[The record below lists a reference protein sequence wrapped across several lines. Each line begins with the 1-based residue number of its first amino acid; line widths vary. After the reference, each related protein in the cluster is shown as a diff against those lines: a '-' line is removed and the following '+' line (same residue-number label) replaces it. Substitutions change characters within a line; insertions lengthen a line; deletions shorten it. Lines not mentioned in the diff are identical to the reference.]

1 MTKQFIKPAGMLVT
15 TSLLTLLAGCSSTT
29 KPENTDGFVVP
40 ASFLEQTKAEKAK
53 SEAPEATKQAQP
65 RYSET
70 QIGTLGGIRSGA
82 SLLVQLPEFSSDE
95 PVKIA
100 LNEMPLPQLAHY
112 IFGEVLKLSYVMA
125 PDIETMTQ
133 QAALN
138 LNTDVAPKELFEI
151 TRQVLAQQ
159 GVDVYT
165 KANIVYLAKAQ
176 NSAGNKSVGIGAQLS
191 DLPESGEQIVQLVP
205 YTFNSV
211 RGITNITSKLTGAQ
225 VYPDTTN
232 RLLVVEGSRAD
243 VERTLQIVKMLDVP
257 NARGRDVRLLSLVFL
272 SPDEMIKQVGELLQ
286 AEGLQLGEDL
296 SLVSLPRLNS
306 VVVYAASSVLADRV
320 SMWAQKL
327 DVASGGEAMRFYVYR
342 PEYAKA
348 DEMVQAVQG
357 LMQNNSA
364 AQRGNNTASGSNGQ
378 GGNSN
383 ASSSSPSPVASVGQG
398 LKITVDKAQNALI
411 VHATPS
417 RYQEIYSLLQQM
429 DRLPG
434 QVAMQVMIVEKD
446 ITDQQS
452 AGFSA
457 ITYNSEDT
465 RANSGNATFDGVNGK
480 FSFGIFNGDWNTT
493 FNLISKQTDTKVLS
507 RPYLIVKDGESAAI
521 SAGDQVPIITGQSNS
536 DETPGI
542 IRNQVQYRSTGISF
556 TVTPTINADG
566 LVSLV
571 VASDTSAAVP
581 LTADAAIPTPTIRN
595 RSLTTSVMVGSGQTV
610 VLGGLIK
617 EDLKNIDSKV
627 PFFGKIPLIGKLFQ
641 YKDDG
646 VTRTEL
652 MIIIT
657 PRIIRNTSEMDEFG
671 RKLGELYSFPVEQ
684 N

>member
-465 RANSGNATFDGVNGK
+465 RADSGNATFDGVNGK

-571 VASDTSAAVP
+571 VSSDTSAAVP

>member
-1 MTKQFIKPAGMLVT
+1 MTKQFLKPAGMLVT
-15 TSLLTLLAGCSSTT
+15 TSLLTFLAGCSSTA

-40 ASFLEQTKAEKAK
+40 ASFLEQSKAEKAK

-272 SPDEMIKQVGELLQ
+272 SPDDMIKQVGELLQ

-296 SLVSLPRLNS
+296 SLVS
-306 VVVYAASSVLADRV
+306 
-320 SMWAQKL
+320 
-327 DVASGGEAMRFYVYR
+327 
-342 PEYAKA
+342 
-348 DEMVQAVQG
+348 
-357 LMQNNSA
+357 
-364 AQRGNNTASGSNGQ
+364 
-378 GGNSN
+378 
-383 ASSSSPSPVASVGQG
+383 
-398 LKITVDKAQNALI
+398 
-411 VHATPS
+411 
-417 RYQEIYSLLQQM
+417 
-429 DRLPG
+429 
-434 QVAMQVMIVEKD
+434 
-446 ITDQQS
+446 
-452 AGFSA
+452 
-457 ITYNSEDT
+457 
-465 RANSGNATFDGVNGK
+465 
-480 FSFGIFNGDWNTT
+480 
-493 FNLISKQTDTKVLS
+493 
-507 RPYLIVKDGESAAI
+507 
-521 SAGDQVPIITGQSNS
+521 
-536 DETPGI
+536 
-542 IRNQVQYRSTGISF
+542 
-556 TVTPTINADG
+556 
-566 LVSLV
+566 
-571 VASDTSAAVP
+571 
-581 LTADAAIPTPTIRN
+581 
-595 RSLTTSVMVGSGQTV
+595 
-610 VLGGLIK
+610 
-617 EDLKNIDSKV
+617 
-627 PFFGKIPLIGKLFQ
+627 
-641 YKDDG
+641 
-646 VTRTEL
+646 
-652 MIIIT
+652 
-657 PRIIRNTSEMDEFG
+657 
-671 RKLGELYSFPVEQ
+671 
-684 N
+684 

>member
-225 VYPDTTN
+225 VFPDTTN

-465 RANSGNATFDGVNGK
+465 RADSGNATFDGVNGK

-571 VASDTSAAVP
+571 VSSDTSAAVP